1 MTSKNINMKKLSTL
15 LLSCAA
21 SFFFAQ
27 QAGDVVSFEQKLDL
41 TPQGVAN
48 FIANNLGEQNAPDF
62 VSYLNGFNVGLKGY
76 KITYYTKNENNVLV
90 KATGLIMYPNVNFKL
105 STVISDHPTTDS
117 RQNVPSNL
125 KGIFWFGFV
134 MELSYALNGYVV
146 MAPDYVGMGSGDGVH
161 PYVNSLTEGGATVD
175 FVKAANTVLAQLNVK
190 RYDEYFLT
198 GYSQGAHAAMS
209 TLKYLSTNNPN
220 NLKIKYAFMGDGPYD
235 LSGVTLNEGFL
246 QTTIYP
252 ATAFLGYIL
261 NSCQSA
267 GYKIYTNNVSEVISQ
282 DYLSAYDYHVTQ
294 DNGGIL
300 WGPFIWKNMF
310 TPSFITD
317 LTNNQNANTRKCLK
331 ANNVSDWYNKTPTTM
346 GTSTI
351 DLIVPPNNSY
361 NTVNAQRAY
370 YPWYDLNKY
379 NINSLSW
386 GPLGHSGGAA
396 PYVLAANAKFNSL
409 RSGGFFN
416 QWAFLTSKQ
425 AENNPT
431 KTDNI
436 FLSQIKPDLKGM
448 ELIQVTDFNH
458 ETSEHK
464 SVVNNNLSS
473 LKDGVYLLKVQEN
486 NNQKMIPY
494 VKTTPTTITEEAIV
508 QSENNGILALKINQ
522 DELSAV
528 NIFDENKNLVQT
540 ITKEQYNKDGGI
552 ATKDFENQIYTFEI
566 VTEFYNLQFNKAIRN
581 ATSEEQLNIFT
592 QNRQIKVKA
601 KNDIKNISIYS
612 ISGALILQQDVNKTQ
627 FESKSL
633 ETGVYLVNIIQNN
646 GKAFS
651 KKVKL

>member
-1 MTSKNINMKKLSTL
+1 MRKLSTL
-15 LLSCAA
+15 LLGLAA
-21 SFFFAQ
+21 PFFFAQ
-27 QAGDVVSFEQKLDL
+27 QAGDLVNFEKKLDL
-41 TPQGVAN
+41 TPQGVAD

-76 KITYYTKNENNVLV
+76 KITYYTKNEKNALV
-90 KATGLIMYPNVNFKL
+90 KATGLIMYPNVDFKL

-146 MAPDYVGMGSGDGVH
+146 MAPDYVGMGTGDGVH

-198 GYSQGAHAAMS
+198 GYSQGGHAAMS

-246 QTTIYP
+246 QTTVYP

-267 GYKIYTNNVSEVISQ
+267 GYNIYTNNVSEVISS
-282 DYLSAYDYHVTQ
+282 DYLAAYDNHVAQ

-300 WGPFIWKNMF
+300 WGPFIWRNMF
-310 TPSFITD
+310 TPSFVTN

-351 DLIVPPNNSY
+351 DLIVPPNNTY
-361 NTVNAQRAY
+361 NTVNAQRAH

-386 GPLGHSGGAA
+386 GPLGHVGGPV

-425 AENNPT
+425 AENNQP
-431 KTDNI
+431 KTDNL
-436 FLSQIKPDLKGM
+436 FSSQLKPDLKNM
-448 ELIQVTDFNH
+448 ELVQVTDFNQ
-458 ETSEHK
+458 EKSERK
-464 SVVNNNLSS
+464 SLVNNNLST

-486 NNQKMIPY
+486 NNEKLIPY
-494 VKTTPTTITEEAIV
+494 IKNTPVEVPENEIV
-508 QSENNGILALKINQ
+508 QSESNGILKLRIPQ
-522 DELSAV
+522 EELLSV
-528 NIFDENKNLVQT
+528 NIFDENKNLLKTVSQ
-540 ITKEQYNKDGGI
+540 EQYSENGGI
-552 ATKDFENQIYTFEI
+552 NLTDIDNQNNTFEV
-566 VTEFYNLQFNKAIRN
+566 VTQFYNLQFKKATADGLLANKA
-581 ATSEEQLNIFT
+581 EIFT
-592 QNRQIKVKA
+592 QDRQINA
-601 KNDIKNISIYS
+601 RANNGIKNISIYS
-612 ISGALILQQDVNKTQ
+612 ISGALILQQEINKPE
-627 FESKSL
+627 FKSNNLES
-633 ETGVYLVNIIQNN
+633 GVYVVQMSTAD
-646 GKAFS
+646 GKTVS